1 MNKKYLS
8 VNSDDFGLSPAIN
21 RGVADAFQKGI
32 LTDASIMANGPAF
45 EQAVDMALE
54 FNIPIAAHINL
65 LRGRMLSRFQPQVSL
80 FKLWRQALDPKAICG
95 IEGEVRAQ
103 IEKILSSGLTIFQIN
118 SEKHSHFFPPLF
130 RLWLRLAQ
138 EYQIPCIRFIR
149 EFNIIPSIQ
158 GLKANLLSLFSLHNR
173 TSLLK
178 SSLKTTTCFKGI
190 LVTGKLDT
198 NRLGR
203 LLRRLPAGWTELMV
217 HVGYQGKIDRTM
229 GAYFLGQS
237 RETEL
242 GALINPQIKG
252 IIEASRIIL
261 MDFGGRHGK

>member
-45 EQAVDMALE
+45 EQAVEIAQE
-54 FNIPIAAHINL
+54 HKIPIAAHINL
-65 LRGRMLSRFQPQVSL
+65 LRGEMLTGFQPHGSVLRLWQRSL
-80 FKLWRQALDPKAICG
+80 NSRATYG
-95 IEGEVRAQ
+95 METEVRAQ
-103 IEKILSSGLTIFQIN
+103 IEKILASGLTIFQIN

-130 RLWLRLAQ
+130 RLWLRLAE

-149 EFNIIPSIQ
+149 EFNITFSIQ